1 MNKSELIREVYERM
15 HKKMT
20 MKDIDSMVEVMIE
33 VMSEKLKLG
42 EEVQLS
48 DFGTFALAKKS
59 IKSIK

>member
-15 HKKMT
+15 DKKMT